1 MALAQQPE
9 IQLAT
14 AGDCLGDW
22 RTAEHLKSQQVE
34 LHGWACSNSDDDDGG
49 GGDDI
54 IIRYLFANVRNR
66 ITHDLEI
73 GILPALQEAEAE
85 DAMGIR
91 PDEEARK
98 DLSELTSCIE
108 FIIVLDS
115 SRYFFE
121 YALCIII
128 LYLCNVM

>member
-1 MALAQQPE
+1 MAGLHIESGDFSSWLAK
-9 IQLAT
+9 
-14 AGDCLGDW
+14 
-22 RTAEHLKSQQVE
+22 KSDDDD
-34 LHGWACSNSDDDDGG
+34 DDDDGG
-49 GGDDI
+49 GGGDI

-98 DLSELTSCIE
+98 DLAELTSCIE
-108 FIIVLDS
+108 FQIVFDS
-115 SRYFFE
+115 SWYFFLNMH
-121 YALCIII
+121 Y
-128 LYLCNVM
+128 V